1 MVDVRTDL
9 LGIDESAGRILCMIV
24 QYSIQIS
31 YSYHLSS
38 PLLGIFIIRTRAYR
52 LCLERSQKEGLI
64 ESRHRIH
71 HLSLRYQHINELSE
85 VLISTQESFKEYREA
100 ITNS

>member
-24 QYSIQIS
+24 QYSI
-31 YSYHLSS
+31 SYHLSS
-38 PLLGIFIIRTRAYR
+38 QLLGIFNLQTRAYR
-52 LCLERSQKEGLI
+52 LCLDRSHREGLI

-71 HLSLRYQHINELSE
+71 HLSLRYQHTNELPE
-85 VLISTQESFKEYREA
+85 ILISTQESFKEYREA
-100 ITNS
+100 IANN